1 MKSYSS
7 EIREAALR
15 RLLPPKSESLADV
28 SRDMGISTQTLL
40 NWKKKALS
48 SSEDLSLHNADDSSQ
63 FSSEEKFDIVLA
75 TASLNE
81 AELGEYARTNGL
93 FVEQIRTWHLICRKA
108 NANFGAE
115 CKRFNNLLKEKDD
128 QIKALQQD
136 LNKKNKALA
145 EMAAEIVLRKK
156 CSAIWGEERVE

>member
-1 MKSYSS
+1 MKSYSP

-15 RLLPPKSESLADV
+15 RLLPPKSESPADV
-28 SRDMGISTQTLL
+28 ARDMGITTQTLL
-40 NWKKKALS
+40 NWKNKALS
-48 SSEDLSLHNADDSSQ
+48 SNDDLSLNSADDSSQ
-63 FSSEEKFDIVLA
+63 FSSEDKFDIVIA

-81 AELGEYARTNGL
+81 TELGEYARSNGL
-93 FVEQIRTWHLICRKA
+93 FVEQINTWLLICRKA
-108 NANFGAE
+108 NGNFGAE
-115 CKRFNNLLKEKDD
+115 CKRFNTLLKEKDD

-156 CSAIWGEERVE
+156 CLAIWGEEKDE